1 MLFPKTRNLE
11 EKRLWIH
18 YLKRLIMENHPT
30 SLPHKV
36 GPPSYSLPPP
46 LSLLLCPS
54 SSVPP
59 PPTPLPPKIGPTSSS
74 LPPPPPTPLPQ
85 KEGPG
90 SGRKGGE
97 GRRRK
102 EESKVG

>member
-36 GPPSYSLPPP
+36 GPPSSSLPHPP
-46 LSLLLCPS
+46 FSSLPHK
-54 SSVPP
+54 VGPP
-59 PPTPLPPKIGPTSSS
+59 SSS
-74 LPPPPPTPLPQ
+74 LPPPPSLTKKDPRVEEKGVGE
-85 KEGPG
+85 KEG
-90 SGRKGGE
+90 GG
-97 GRRRK
+97 K
-102 EESKVG
+102 